1 MKYILLLTVLLT
13 SIAFAAPDFDE
24 TMTVAKQGDVIAQY
38 NLGVMYGEGVG
49 VPENESEAVKW
60 FRKAADQGYADAQ
73 YNLGLMYDNGEGVPE
88 NESEAVKW
96 YRKAADQG
104 HASAQ
109 YNLGLMYVTGSDVQ
123 ENSIRAYVWWSIAK
137 TQGHTDA
144 TEYLEILKPQMT
156 SQQIADGQALAAKCY
171 ESSYKDC
178 D

>member
-24 TMTVAKQGDVIAQY
+24 TMTVAKQGDVTAQY

-104 HASAQ
+104 HASAHGEATFTVISRARMFQ
-109 YNLGLMYVTGSDVQ
+109 RIVSGLTCGG
-123 ENSIRAYVWWSIAK
+123 R
-137 TQGHTDA
+137 
-144 TEYLEILKPQMT
+144 
-156 SQQIADGQALAAKCY
+156 
-171 ESSYKDC
+171 
-178 D
+178 